1 MPGVL
6 IIEAMAQVGGM
17 LLMGAVPDPEKK
29 VVYFTSLNNVKWRR
43 PVKPGDQL
51 RFELELLQVRGMMCK
66 MQGSPRS
73 TARWWPRRRWAPW
86 CATNDDA
93 HPSDGARAR
102 RGELGADVE
111 IGPFAIVGENCR
123 IGDGCVIAARA
134 TLERNVIL
142 GTGVKVGI
150 GTVLGGDPQ
159 DLKFKGE
166 LTTVEIGDGTTIREY
181 TTINRGTTQS
191 YKTTVGK
198 GCFIMSYVHLAHD
211 CHVGDGVILVNSVQL
226 AGHVTVGDK
235 AIIAGQSAAHQF
247 VKIGQYSFVGG
258 CSRISQDVPA
268 VHQGGRQS
276 DQALRIEQRRA
287 AAQQLPEEVVREL
300 KRAYRLFFRS
310 ELNVSQA
317 KERAATELKPFPE
330 VQELL
335 RSSRRAGAGWSSERA
350 APHRRDRRGEASAT
364 TTSASSATCMAR
376 RSPAFFDARVERAE
390 QVSRELGVTAH
401 PSLDALL
408 DVVDAVT
415 IVVPTP
421 AHFAVARECS
431 GEGST
436 R

>member
-1 MPGVL
+1 M
-6 IIEAMAQVGGM
+6 
-17 LLMGAVPDPEKK
+17 
-29 VVYFTSLNNVKWRR
+29 
-43 PVKPGDQL
+43 
-51 RFELELLQVRGMMCK
+51 RGRIH
-66 MQGSPRS
+66 P
-73 TARWWPRRRWAPW
+73 TALV
-86 CATNDDA
+86 DA
-93 HPSDGARAR
+93 SAEIG
-102 RGELGADVE
+102 LDVE

-142 GTGVKVGI
+142 GDGVKVGI
-150 GTVLGGDPQ
+150 GSVLGGDPQ

-211 CHVGDGVILVNSVQL
+211 CHIGDGVILVNSVQL

-258 CSRISQDVPA
+258 CSRISQDVPPYIKA
-268 VHQGGRQS
+268 VGNPIKLYGLNS
-276 DQALRIEQRRA
+276 VGLQRNNF
-287 AAQQLPEEVVREL
+287 PEDVVREL

-317 KERAATELKPFPE
+317 KERAAAELKPFPE

-335 RSSRRAGAGWSSERA
+335 RFVEESG
-350 APHRRDRRGEASAT
+350 RG
-364 TTSASSATCMAR
+364 
-376 RSPAFFDARVERAE
+376 
-390 QVSRELGVTAH
+390 
-401 PSLDALL
+401 
-408 DVVDAVT
+408 VVV
-415 IVVPTP
+415 
-421 AHFAVARECS
+421 
-431 GEGST
+431 
-436 R
+436 